1 MDKAEL
7 AKSHPDLLAEIQR
20 EAAEAALKEHSASA
34 AQETARATA
43 TALALMETV
52 CGKETADKVRALME
66 TGVTPEQLKAAA
78 QVLSDAGAS
87 RRSDASDPK
96 AAMLEAIKQATPPP
110 VSGDA
115 GGEQDETAALIQRI
129 GNM

>member
-20 EAAEAALKEHSASA
+20 EAAEAALKERDTSEEA
-34 AQETARATA
+34 ARA

-52 CGKETADKVRALME
+52 CGKETADKVRALMD

-78 QVLSDAGAS
+78 HVLGDAPKQA
-87 RRSDASDPK
+87 ADPK
-96 AAMLEAIKQATPPP
+96 AAMLDAIKQATPPP